1 MTLDG
6 ISVQEAI
13 DLAKKVVDEIE
24 ASDEQRLALET
35 LIVLASIMKDR
46 IGLNST
52 NSGKPPSTDETK
64 GEEEK
69 PDKPR
74 SSGKPAGG
82 QKDHKGTQLEFVDDP
97 DEIIELK
104 VDESEIQSGNY
115 TQCDY
120 VRRQVIDIKISRH
133 VIEYRAETFTDESG
147 YKISAIFPDNVRR
160 PVQYGVSVKAH
171 SVYMSQYQL

>member
-69 PDKPR
+69 PDKP
-74 SSGKPAGG
+74 
-82 QKDHKGTQLEFVDDP
+82 
-97 DEIIELK
+97 
-104 VDESEIQSGNY
+104 
-115 TQCDY
+115 
-120 VRRQVIDIKISRH
+120 
-133 VIEYRAETFTDESG
+133 
-147 YKISAIFPDNVRR
+147 
-160 PVQYGVSVKAH
+160 
-171 SVYMSQYQL
+171 